1 MKNSTKNILL
11 IHSSNDL
18 YGASKILITIIEV
31 LIKSGHSIH
40 LIFPEKGPLNN
51 HELFKNLSFSIINLG
66 IFRKKY
72 LNFFGLINR
81 FYFIIKSTYQIK
93 KIIKKHNINL
103 VYTNTSTII
112 SPTFAAKLSNIPSI
126 FHVHEIPDGSNLYA
140 KFLTKIFNLFSKK
153 IIAVSNSTRDFWIKK
168 GIVHNKILV
177 INNGFNFDFSSTK
190 KTVSDEVVFT
200 SISRIIPYKGHLF
213 LIELFNQIL
222 KERKDLILQIVGDT
236 LPYYEN
242 YLNKLKSKVKGYKIE
257 KNIIF
262 LGYKKNIKS
271 ILHQSDFFIHS
282 PITPDPFPTVIFEAI
297 QSKTPVIFSDNGGA
311 SEILNQSQNGLL
323 IDYNDIKKS
332 TQLILKYIDDID
344 LQKKNIDN
352 AVKFISDNF
361 KIQIFSKKLNSL
373 ISSFE

>member
-1 MKNSTKNILL
+1 MKKSTKNILL
-11 IHSSNDL
+11 VHSSNDL
-18 YGASKILITIIEV
+18 YGASKILITIIET
-31 LIKSGHSIH
+31 LIKSGHSVH
-40 LIFPEKGPLNN
+40 LILPEDGPLNKHKSLVN
-51 HELFKNLSFSIINLG
+51 INLSIINVG
-66 IFRKKY
+66 VFRKKY
-72 LNFFGLINR
+72 LNFFGLLNR
-81 FYFIIKSTYQIK
+81 LIFIIKSTFQIK
-93 KIIKKHNINL
+93 KIINKHDIDL
-103 VYTNTSTII
+103 VYTNTSTIV
-112 SPTFAAKLSNIPSI
+112 SPALAAQLTKTPSI
-126 FHVHEIPDGSNLYA
+126 FHIHEIPFGSNLYT
-140 KFLTKIFNLFSKK
+140 KFLTKIFNLFSEK

-168 GIVHNKILV
+168 GVVNNKIIL
-177 INNGFNFDFSSTK
+177 INNGFNFDFSSIK
-190 KTVSDEVVFT
+190 KTVNDKVVFT

-213 LIELFNQIL
+213 LIELFNKIL
-222 KERKDLILQIVGDT
+222 KERKDVVLQIVGDT

-242 YLNKLKSKVKGYKIE
+242 YFNKLKSKVKGYKIE

-262 LGYKKNIKS
+262 LGHRNDIKS

-297 QSKTPVIFSDNGGA
+297 ESKTPVVFSDNGGA

-344 LQKKNIDN
+344 LQKRNIDN

>member
-1 MKNSTKNILL
+1 MKKSTKNILL
-11 IHSSNDL
+11 VHSSNDL
-18 YGASKILITIIEV
+18 YGASKILITIIEI
-31 LIKSGHSIH
+31 LIKSGHSVH
-40 LIFPEKGPLNN
+40 LILPENGPLNKHKSLIN
-51 HELFKNLSFSIINLG
+51 VNLSIINVG
-66 IFRKKY
+66 VFRKKY
-72 LNFFGLINR
+72 LNFFGLLNR
-81 FYFIIKSTYQIK
+81 LIFIIKSTFQIK
-93 KIIKKHNINL
+93 KIINKHDIDL
-103 VYTNTSTII
+103 VYTNTSTIV
-112 SPTFAAKLSNIPSI
+112 SPALAAQLTKTPSI
-126 FHVHEIPDGSNLYA
+126 FHIHEIPVGSNLYT
-140 KFLTKIFNLFSKK
+140 KFLTKIFNLFSEK

-168 GIVHNKILV
+168 GVVHNKIMV
-177 INNGFNFDFSSTK
+177 INNGFNFDFSSIK
-190 KTVSDEVVFT
+190 KAVNDKVVFT

-213 LIELFNQIL
+213 LIELFNKIL
-222 KERKDLILQIVGDT
+222 KERKDVILQIVGDT

-262 LGYKKNIKS
+262 LGHRNNIKS

-297 QSKTPVIFSDNGGA
+297 ESKTPVVFSDNGGA

-344 LQKKNIDN
+344 LQKRNIDN